1 MTVETVNHKERAHAR
16 LSASRIARVSLCAGS
31 LLAEEAAPPEESS
44 AAAMRGTIVHELAE
58 TILAGRPLP
67 ENPDV
72 ALLKMA
78 ENYVKAVMD
87 FTATAKKRY
96 VELDVTP
103 ALQTIHPDLGG
114 TADLVAIGGGMLTVC
129 DLKTGR
135 IDVDPE
141 WNPQLLTYALGAAL
155 QLKAPP
161 TVNVR
166 LAIYQEDSGG
176 WKEWHCTYPDLLDW
190 KERLADIART
200 AFDPKALRTPSPP
213 ACKYCR
219 ARATCPEL
227 RMASVMS
234 AKKEFAPIQPDSP
247 AITTDMLDDAELC
260 SIWADSVKEAA
271 KRQLIDRPESIVGWR
286 LRDGRKMVKF
296 KDEKMAGALLAD
308 HREAWTLKS
317 ASTIQKLGL
326 NLPAGLIE
334 ETRAAASLVREK

>member
-1 MTVETVNHKERAHAR
+1 MTDQTSNHKERAHAR
-16 LSASRIARVSLCAGS
+16 LSASRIARASLCAGS
-31 LLAEEAAPPEESS
+31 LLAEEAAPEEASS

-58 TILAGRPLP
+58 SILAGRPLP
-67 ENPDV
+67 ENPDA
-72 ALLKMA
+72 ALLRMA
-78 ENYVKAVMD
+78 ENYAKAVMD
-87 FTATAKKRY
+87 FTASAKKRY

-103 ALQTIHPDLGG
+103 ALQTIHPALGG
-114 TADLVAIGGGMLTVC
+114 TGDLVAVGGGMLTVC

-155 QLKAPP
+155 QLKAPQGI
-161 TVNVR
+161 NVR
-166 LAIYQEDSGG
+166 LAIYQEESGG
-176 WKEWHCTYPDLLDW
+176 WKEWHCTYADLLDW
-190 KERLADIART
+190 QERLADIAKT
-200 AFDPKALRTPSPP
+200 ALNPDSPRTPSAP

-271 KRQLIDRPESIVGWR
+271 KRQLIDRPESIVGWK

-296 KDEKMAGALLAD
+296 KDEKMAAALLAD
-308 HREAWTLKS
+308 SREAWTLKS

-334 ETRAAASLVREK
+334 EARAAASLVREK